1 MDQYNITT
9 CIMEINNFNNN
20 YNNSNRNS
28 TRPLKKYKI
37 DKWCKTINKYYDD
50 TLDRITNLENKEK
63 EQDNKIKEQ
72 DNKIK
77 EQNNKIDIL
86 LRKLEIKDL
95 KILYNHLK
103 IIISDIDN
111 IFIPKNKCANNI
123 IETIKIERNID
134 CHILN
139 KKRINK
145 NKLEELNKLIG
156 CLYRLKNSN
165 FNKLLNLKECE
176 KTTNKILNQI
186 NNSELINIIKTKIQ
200 NFDNIVLHPTV
211 EYEDEYGYL
220 YDVLEDNI

>member
-72 DNKIK
+72 
-77 EQNNKIDIL
+77 NNKIDIL

-95 KILYNHLK
+95 KILYNH
-103 IIISDIDN
+103 
-111 IFIPKNKCANNI
+111 
-123 IETIKIERNID
+123 
-134 CHILN
+134 
-139 KKRINK
+139 
-145 NKLEELNKLIG
+145 
-156 CLYRLKNSN
+156 
-165 FNKLLNLKECE
+165 
-176 KTTNKILNQI
+176 
-186 NNSELINIIKTKIQ
+186 
-200 NFDNIVLHPTV
+200 
-211 EYEDEYGYL
+211 
-220 YDVLEDNI
+220 